1 MSQNC
6 IFFGCAEARKVWC
19 CYLQRR
25 FGSEATFTPGFSITA
40 RSETSE
46 TICHR
51 SRCRQA
57 LPRDRNNFP
66 TCPRRPMMAI
76 NKHLPLAHRG
86 CNFFSSTAV
95 RAANDGWSFCSR
107 GPIRWCGG
115 FGAATFVWK
124 RYRQFSFRKK
134 TQLLIFCVLFVT
146 GFLQVGD
153 TNPWSFLRRFVYSY
167 PC

>member
-1 MSQNC
+1 MSFCKFELLYQRRAMSQYDHSQSMSQNC

-76 NKHLPLAHRG
+76 NKHLPLAQRG
-86 CNFFSSTAV
+86 CNFFLQLRFAPPTTVGRFESRAV
-95 RAANDGWSFCSR
+95 SR
-107 GPIRWCGG
+107 GREL
-115 FGAATFVWK
+115 AARREWK
-124 RYRQFSFRKK
+124 SWPFFISFKY
-134 TQLLIFCVLFVT
+134 
-146 GFLQVGD
+146 
-153 TNPWSFLRRFVYSY
+153 YSKL
-167 PC
+167 